1 MNGALRSMWEG
12 NKASKAEVS
21 LWEKPEQSSRDGRR
35 RGGER
40 NSTIMAEVFPSR
52 VVLAHAR

>member
-1 MNGALRSMWEG
+1 MNGTLRSMREG
-12 NKASKAEVS
+12 NKANKAKVS
-21 LWEKPEQSSRDGRR
+21 FWEKPEQSTRDGRR